1 MAHGDRPLGNYIKID
16 VLMTLFKFALNHKI
30 PGPNNENT
38 AVFREREREERKG
51 RHKFH
56 TFTSSSAPK
65 VGSCLHSMLEL
76 MLTHTEWP
84 YTHRTGSISSR
95 EQTQQKS
102 SGVHY
107 SYRLPGHGP
116 GMGSLQPTSVS
127 FMILKRSNRARRWHL
142 QSKKGNT

>member
-1 MAHGDRPLGNYIKID
+1 LAHGDRPLGNYIKID

-30 PGPNNENT
+30 PAQTTKTRP
-38 AVFREREREERKG
+38 FSEREREERKG

-65 VGSCLHSMLEL
+65 VGTCLHSMLEL

-84 YTHRTGSISSR
+84 HTHRTGSISSR

-107 SYRLPGHGP
+107 RLQGHGP